1 MKLVCLYKNYQPN
14 KMKKVILVTGASSGL
29 GLATAKALQ
38 AQGHT
43 VYGTSRDAKKIKD
56 VPFKPLTMDVTD
68 DASVQTAIDTIIKA
82 EGKIDVLVNNAGNG
96 ITGPLYAMPVDIAKK
111 QFEVNF
117 FGVIRVSSA
126 VLPGMIEKKQGLVI
140 NIGSLAGLFGLPYQG
155 LYSAS
160 KFAIEGY
167 SESLRMELQNTGIKV
182 VVVNPGDF
190 KTDFTASREKI
201 KFPLKNEQLS
211 KEFDAAVAAM
221 EKDESIGADPS
232 KLADQIVK
240 IVGKSSPKH
249 SYLVGAIGQT
259 IVPTLKA
266 VLPGGVFVKLMNDHY
281 GIK

>member
-1 MKLVCLYKNYQPN
+1 
-14 KMKKVILVTGASSGL
+14 MKKVILVTGASSGL
-29 GLATAKALQ
+29 GLATATALA

-43 VYGTSRDAKKIKD
+43 VYGTSRDVKKIKNAA
-56 VPFKPLTMDVTD
+56 FNPLEMDVTND
-68 DASVQTAIDTIIKA
+68 ESVNAAIAKIIKS

-96 ITGPLYAMPVDIAKK
+96 ITGPLYTMPVDIAKK

-140 NIGSLAGLFGLPYQG
+140 NISSLAGLFGLPYQG

-167 SESLRMELQNTGIKV
+167 SESLRMELQNTGVKV
-182 VVVNPGDF
+182 AVINPGDF
-190 KTDFTASREKI
+190 KTDFTGNREKAP
-201 KFPLKNEQLS
+201 FTLNNPQLKG
-211 KEFDAAVAAM
+211 EFEAAVAAM
-221 EKDESIGADPS
+221 EKDESIGANPD
-232 KLADQIVK
+232 KLAAQICK
-240 IVGKSSPKH
+240 IVAKSKPAH

-266 VLPGGVFVKLMNDHY
+266 VLPGSIFVKLMNDHY

>member
-1 MKLVCLYKNYQPN
+1 
-14 KMKKVILVTGASSGL
+14 MKKVILVTGASSGL
-29 GLATAKALQ
+29 GLATANALA

-43 VYGTSRDAKKIKD
+43 VYGTTRDIKRIKG
-56 VPFKPLTMDVTD
+56 VSFNPLQMDVTD
-68 DASVQTAIDTIIKA
+68 DASVNAAVEKIIKA

-96 ITGPLYAMPVDIAKK
+96 ITGPLYAMPVEFAKK

-117 FGVIRVSSA
+117 FGVVRVSSA

-160 KFAIEGY
+160 KFAVEGY
-167 SESLRMELQNTGIKV
+167 SESLRMELQNTGVKV
-182 VVVNPGDF
+182 SVINPGDF
-190 KTDFTASREKI
+190 KTDFTGNREKLPFTI
-201 KFPLKNEQLS
+201 KNEALE
-211 KEFDAAVAAM
+211 KEFNAAVAAM
-221 EKDESIGADPS
+221 EKDESIGASPD
-232 KLADQIVK
+232 KLAAQICR
-240 IVGKSSPKH
+240 IVGKSKPAH

-266 VLPGGVFVKLMNDHY
+266 VLPGGLFVKLMNDHY

>member
-1 MKLVCLYKNYQPN
+1 
-14 KMKKVILVTGASSGL
+14 MKKIILVTGASSGL

-43 VYGTSRDAKKIKD
+43 VYGTSRDVKKIKD
-56 VPFKPLTMDVTD
+56 VAFNPLQMDFTE
-68 DASVQTAIDTIIKA
+68 DASVKAAIDTIIGT

-96 ITGPLYAMPVDIAKK
+96 ITGPLYAMPVEFAKI
-111 QFEVNF
+111 QIEVNF
-117 FGVIRVSSA
+117 FGVVRVSSA

-140 NIGSLAGLFGLPYQG
+140 NISSLAGLFGLPYQG

-167 SESLRMELQNTGIKV
+167 SESLRMELQNTGVKV
-182 VVVNPGDF
+182 TVLNPGDF
-190 KTDFTASREKI
+190 KTDFTGNREKLPFTLNND
-201 KFPLKNEQLS
+201 KLKA
-211 KEFDAAVAAM
+211 EFEAAVAAM
-221 EKDESIGADPS
+221 EKDEGIGASPD
-232 KLADQIVK
+232 KLAQKICSIVA
-240 IVGKSSPKH
+240 KSSPAH

-266 VLPGGVFVKLMNDHY
+266 VLPGGLFVKLMNDHY

>member
-1 MKLVCLYKNYQPN
+1 MQCL
-14 KMKKVILVTGASSGL
+14 LT
-29 GLATAKALQ
+29 LQ
-38 AQGHT
+38 
-43 VYGTSRDAKKIKD
+43 
-56 VPFKPLTMDVTD
+56 
-68 DASVQTAIDTIIKA
+68 
-82 EGKIDVLVNNAGNG
+82 
-96 ITGPLYAMPVDIAKK
+96 KK

-117 FGVIRVSSA
+117 FGVVRVSSA

-167 SESLRMELQNTGIKV
+167 SESLRMELQNTGVKV
-182 VVVNPGDF
+182 SVVNPGDF
-190 KTDFTASREKI
+190 KTDFTGNREKLP
-201 KFPLKNEQLS
+201 FTLKNDQLK

-221 EKDESIGADPS
+221 EKDESIGASPA
-232 KLADQIVK
+232 KLAAQICK
-240 IVGKSSPKH
+240 IVAKSKPAH

-266 VLPGGVFVKLMNDHY
+266 ILPGPIFVKLMNDHY